1 PMLPYLPVEFDWENF
16 LATTLLD
23 ALGNTIMCALA
34 GLVIAVTLISEF
46 FFFLVCFTPLH
57 PKNFSNFQTVH
68 KLLTP
73 QQDKFTKQQLTA
85 ISKG

>member
-1 PMLPYLPVEFDWENF
+1 MASVGWVNLIVGIPPYLTKPMLPYLPVEFDWENF

-34 GLVIAVTLISEF
+34 GLVIAVTLII
-46 FFFLVCFTPLH
+46 
-57 PKNFSNFQTVH
+57 H

>member
-34 GLVIAVTLISEF
+34 GLVIAVTLII
-46 FFFLVCFTPLH
+46 
-57 PKNFSNFQTVH
+57 H